1 MLKKNLDKDKEIH
14 KQDNLRIMKENVN
27 LIREINQLRKKIR
40 DIKYPQKGNEQQEK
54 KNINPTEKFD
64 SKLDFK
70 EDENKSNAEIKKIL
84 G

>member
-1 MLKKNLDKDKEIH
+1 MLKKNLEKDKEIH

-40 DIKYPQKGNEQQEK
+40 DIKYPQKGNDQQEK
-54 KNINPTEKFD
+54 KNISPTEKFD
-64 SKLDFK
+64 SRLDFK
-70 EDENKSNAEIKKIL
+70 DDENKSNAELKKIL

>member
-54 KNINPTEKFD
+54 KISTRLKNLIQNSILKRMKIKAML
-64 SKLDFK
+64 KLRK
-70 EDENKSNAEIKKIL
+70 Y
-84 G
+84 